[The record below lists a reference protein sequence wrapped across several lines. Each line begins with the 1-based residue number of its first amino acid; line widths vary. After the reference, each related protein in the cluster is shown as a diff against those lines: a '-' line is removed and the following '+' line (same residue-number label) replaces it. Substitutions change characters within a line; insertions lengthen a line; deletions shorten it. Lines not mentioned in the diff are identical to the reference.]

1 MAQQDRAQWEEHL
14 KENRRARVKRN
25 QDALKQ
31 VALGVPPMEA
41 LTGDPNWD
49 VFTKV
54 AQARIDSLQ
63 EELTQRR
70 ADLTD
75 GRWVNADEIIA
86 KRIEISRVVGRVE
99 SLVEMQMVPKFLKE
113 KGIEAA
119 KLLRE
124 AGVVAQ

>member
-1 MAQQDRAQWEEHL
+1 MAQDRAQWEEHL
-14 KENRRARVKRN
+14 KENRRAHLKSK
-25 QDALKQ
+25 QDAMKQ
-31 VALGVPPMEA
+31 VAMGVPPMEA

-49 VFTKV
+49 IFTKV

-86 KRIEISRVVGRVE
+86 QRIEISRVVGRVE

-124 AGVVAQ
+124 IGEEAQ

>member
-1 MAQQDRAQWEEHL
+1 MLDREEWAKRL
-14 KENRRARVKRN
+14 REKSRDKVKRN

-49 VFTKV
+49 IFTKV
-54 AQARIDSLQ
+54 AQARIDDLQ

-70 ADLTD
+70 KDLTD
-75 GRWVNADEIIA
+75 GKWVNADEIIA
-86 KRIEISRVVGRVE
+86 QRIEIRRVVGRVE
-99 SLVEMQMVPKFLKE
+99 SLTEMQMVPKFLKE

-124 AGVVAQ
+124 IGEETQ

>member
-1 MAQQDRAQWEEHL
+1 MATDRAQWEEHL
-14 KENRRARVKRN
+14 RENSRARVKRN

-31 VALGVPPMEA
+31 VAMGVPPMEA
-41 LTGDPNWD
+41 LTGDPSWD
-49 VFTKV
+49 IFTKV

-86 KRIEISRVVGRVE
+86 QRIEISRVVGRVE

-124 AGVVAQ
+124 IGEEAQ

>member
-1 MAQQDRAQWEEHL
+1 MATDRAKWEEHR
-14 KENRRARVKRN
+14 KENRHARLKRN
-25 QDALKQ
+25 QDTLKQ
-31 VALGVPPMEA
+31 VAMGVPPMEA

-49 VFTKV
+49 IFTKV

-75 GRWVNADEIIA
+75 GKWVNADEVIG

-124 AGVVAQ
+124 IGEEAQ

>member
-124 AGVVAQ
+124 IGEEAQ

>member
-1 MAQQDRAQWEEHL
+1 MATDRAQWEEHL

-86 KRIEISRVVGRVE
+86 QRIEISRVVGRVE

-124 AGVVAQ
+124 IGEEAQ